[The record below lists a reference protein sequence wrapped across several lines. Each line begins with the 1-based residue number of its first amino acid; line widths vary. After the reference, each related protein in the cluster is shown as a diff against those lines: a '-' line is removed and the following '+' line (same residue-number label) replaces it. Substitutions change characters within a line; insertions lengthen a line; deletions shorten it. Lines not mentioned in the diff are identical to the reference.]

1 MNEIPLLDE
10 EDFSASGG
18 AASEENSVDNT
29 NKSEVTEA
37 GKKAVKKKSAIV
49 SEEVAKVN
57 KASTSKIAINEAA
70 SKKTVEKK
78 VEVVAPQPVKPK
90 KVAASKKPPLKRQAG
105 NEKQAAVSKP
115 AKTTRQTS
123 AAIQSNDTRQEK
135 EKVERRI
142 EDEQVEGT
150 QPEAQADA
158 VFANE
163 RVEPVLK
170 EVKSTLRKVTFQ
182 IRFQTVVGQSLYVS
196 GNHALLGNNAVERAF
211 PLSYLN
217 EDYWFGTLEIPEE
230 QPLTFDIHYNYVL
243 KHTDGTTTIEWGK
256 DKVISVKD
264 FNARELLLIDYWN
277 PSSLVENTYY
287 TEPFQEVLLKENFTE
302 IQTDIPDKITHIFRA
317 KAPLLTKG
325 QALCIVGSI
334 AELGE
339 WAVVKPLLLSGN
351 HGEIWHSIS
360 LDLSETVFPF
370 NYKYGLYDTNT
381 NSFLKFETGN
391 NRVMYDGTSDKL
403 TIVSDGFS
411 AISDNGFKG
420 AGVAIPVFSLRSA
433 NSFGVGEFPDL
444 KLMVDWAKQVGLKL
458 VQLLPVN
465 DTTATHTFKDS
476 YPYAAISAFALH
488 PLYLHLPAIVNKEN
502 QALLTRLQKK
512 QADLNS
518 KTDVDYVEVMR
529 AKWDVIKQ
537 IFPSQQEATFKSPDF
552 KDFFEENAHWLV
564 PYAAF
569 SYFREQNKTADF
581 NQWKTH
587 QKFDL
592 EQINELAG
600 SPLDTDQQI
609 SVYYYV
615 QYHLHLQL
623 NDATKYAH
631 QNGIIVKGDIPIGIY
646 RNSCD
651 AWQQPDLFYMD
662 MQAGAPPDDFAVK
675 GQNWGFP
682 TYNWQRM
689 REDGFSWWK
698 KRFRQMSYYFDA
710 FRIDHILGFFRIW
723 SIPMNAVEG
732 IMGHFVPAIPV
743 HINELVSR
751 GIAFSFERFCT
762 PFINDTILHEFFA
775 GDARF
780 VITQFLQSTA
790 SGSYRLK
797 PAFDTQRK
805 VEAYFAKQE
814 ESEQNRHLKQGLF
827 NLISNIILFEAEG
840 SDQQQFH
847 FRIAMFDTLS
857 YQHLDG
863 HSKHHLYELYVDYFF
878 RRQDNHWEKEAL
890 MKLPELKRSTNM
902 LICGEDL
909 GMVPACV
916 PGVMEDL
923 AILSL
928 EIQRMPKDA
937 TREFFHPNDAP
948 YLSVVT
954 PSTHD
959 MSTIRGWWEE
969 DRAATQ
975 RFFNSQLG
983 QWGTAPYFCEPRIN
997 KIIIL
1002 QHLYSPAMWSIFQLQ
1017 DLLGISATLRRENP
1031 HEERINIP
1039 ADPNHYWRYRM
1050 HIPLEKLLNETEF
1063 SSELKVQVA
1072 KSGR

>member
-1 MNEIPLLDE
+1 MNDISLLDKE
-10 EDFSASGG
+10 NFSAQEDASSGEDSVNNS
-18 AASEENSVDNT
+18 SES
-29 NKSEVTEA
+29 KGSA
-37 GKKAVKKKSAIV
+37 PGKKAAKKKVAEEPAKAKKTAPSKAVIKKTAAKKAI
-49 SEEVAKVN
+49 ENKV
-57 KASTSKIAINEAA
+57 EAA
-70 SKKTVEKK
+70 
-78 VEVVAPQPVKPK
+78 APQPAKIKKAAPK
-90 KVAASKKPPLKRQAG
+90 KSGFKELADSGEQAQKQKKAVNQPRPVNQPVEDNRGKEVIEDRIENLQVEATHA
-105 NEKQAAVSKP
+105 EPQAAAVATNEVP
-115 AKTTRQTS
+115 EN
-123 AAIQSNDTRQEK
+123 ISNET
-135 EKVERRI
+135 
-142 EDEQVEGT
+142 
-150 QPEAQADA
+150 
-158 VFANE
+158 
-163 RVEPVLK
+163 
-170 EVKSTLRKVTFQ
+170 KSTLQKITFQ
-182 IRFQTVVGQSLYVS
+182 IKFQTVIGQALFVS
-196 GNHALLGNNAVERAF
+196 GNHPLLGNNNVESAY

-217 EDYWFGTLEIPEE
+217 ENYWFGTLEIPEE
-230 QPLTFDIHYNYVL
+230 QPLSHDVQYNYIL
-243 KHTDGTTTIEWGK
+243 KNGDGTTTIEWGT
-256 DKVISVKD
+256 DKVISSGVFK
-264 FNARELLLIDYWN
+264 AQELLLIDSWN
-277 PSSLVENTYY
+277 PSSLIENTYY
-287 TEPFQEVLLKENFTE
+287 TEPFQEVLLKENFTGVE
-302 IQTDIPDKITHIFRA
+302 ASVPEKVTHIFRA
-317 KAPLLTKG
+317 KAPLLSKG
-325 QALCIVGSI
+325 HALCMVGSV

-339 WAVVKPLLLSGN
+339 WDVEKPLLLSRKQGDV
-351 HGEIWHSIS
+351 WHSIS
-360 LDLSETVFPF
+360 LDLSEAVFPF
-370 NYKYGLYDTNT
+370 NYKYGVYDTNT
-381 NSFLKFETGN
+381 ETFLEFESGN
-391 NRVMYDGTSDKL
+391 NRVIYDGASDKL
-403 TIVSDGFS
+403 TVVSDGFA
-411 AISDNGFKG
+411 AISNNGFKG

-433 NSFGVGEFPDL
+433 NGFGVGEFPDL

-502 QALLTRLQKK
+502 QALLTALEDSR
-512 QADLNS
+512 AELNN

-529 AKWDVIKQ
+529 LKWDLIKQ
-537 IFPSQQEATFKSPDF
+537 VFPSQKELTFKSPDF
-552 KDFFEENAHWLV
+552 NDFFAENSHWLV

-581 NQWKTH
+581 NQWKSN

-600 SPLDTDQQI
+600 APLEADEQI

-623 NDATKYAH
+623 NDATNYAH

-698 KRFRQMSYYFDA
+698 KRFKQMSYYFDA

-732 IMGHFVPAIPV
+732 IMGHFVPAVPI
-743 HINELVSR
+743 HINEFTSR
-751 GIAFSFERFCT
+751 GIQFNYERFCT
-762 PFINDTILHEFFA
+762 PFINEAILNHFLA
-775 GDARF
+775 GEVQLA
-780 VITQFLQSTA
+780 ITQFLEPTSA
-790 SGSYRLK
+790 GSYILK
-797 PAFDTQRK
+797 PGFETQRK
-805 VEAYFAKQE
+805 VEAYFASQE
-814 ESEQNRHLKQGLF
+814 DTEQNQNLKQGLF
-827 NLISNIILFEAEG
+827 NLISSVILFEAEG

-857 YQHLDG
+857 YQQLDG
-863 HSKHHLYELYVDYFF
+863 HSKHHLYELYVNYFF

-916 PGVMEDL
+916 PGVMKDL

-928 EIQRMPKDA
+928 EIQRMPKDP

-983 QWGTAPYFCEPRIN
+983 QWGTAPYFCEPWINRI
-997 KIIIL
+997 ILL

-1017 DLLGISATLRRENP
+1017 DLLGISAQLRRENP

-1050 HIPLEKLLNETEF
+1050 HIPLEQLINETEF
-1063 SSELKVQVA
+1063 ISELNVHVA